1 MLTFISR
8 SMRDALVRA
17 LKAFRSS
24 DRGTAAAELAMTLP
38 LLALLAIGVADFGR
52 MYFTGIAV
60 ANATR
65 AGVQYG
71 AQSTVTS
78 GNFTGMEQAARN
90 DAADL
95 GTISVLSGRFCKCP
109 DGSTPSCTSSCPSYG
124 GPQVFVHVTASKTYS
139 FLIAYP
145 GLPSTIVVTRTAT
158 FRAQ

>member
-1 MLTFISR
+1 MSWNMHNAT
-8 SMRDALVRA
+8 VRA
-17 LKAFRSS
+17 LKALRSC
-24 DRGTAAAELAMTLP
+24 DTGTAAVELAMTLP

-78 GNFTGMEQAARN
+78 GNFTAMEQATRD

-95 GTISVLSGRFCKCP
+95 GTITVSSSRFCKCP
-109 DGSTPSCTSSCPSYG
+109 DGSTPSCAGTCPSYG

-139 FLIAYP
+139 FLIDYP
-145 GLPSTIVVTRTAT
+145 GLPPTIAITRNAT